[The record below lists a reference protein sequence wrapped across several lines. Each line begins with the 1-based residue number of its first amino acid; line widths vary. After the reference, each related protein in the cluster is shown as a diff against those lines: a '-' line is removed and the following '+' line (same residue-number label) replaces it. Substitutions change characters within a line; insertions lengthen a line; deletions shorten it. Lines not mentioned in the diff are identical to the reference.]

1 MALGDATRINTNIA
15 AFNALAALKT
25 VNRDLEQRQLKL
37 ATGRRINEVSDD
49 PAGFVISKRLLARS
63 RGLSAALDNV
73 GTTKNVLAIA
83 EGGLTN
89 ISDILIR
96 MKELITQA
104 ANDTMGSAERN
115 AIYSEIKQLTMEI
128 DNITEETT
136 FNYNRLLDGTF
147 TGRSF
152 QTGEATTATL
162 RFDLDRNNS
171 STGLKV
177 TFDIAGPGT
186 STTLSVNDIAN
197 ATLGKLFTSEGCSQ
211 AIAIING
218 AIERVSDSL
227 QTVGSISSRLTVK
240 ESTLRIAITNTEAAK
255 SRILDADMAAE
266 QLESTKLQILQQ
278 TATAQLAQA
287 NVAPQNVLA
296 LFQ

>member
-25 VNRDLEQRQLKL
+25 INRDLEQRQLKL
-37 ATGRRINEVSDD
+37 ATGKRINEVSDD
-49 PAGFVISKRLLARS
+49 PAGFVISKRLGARS

-83 EGGLTN
+83 EGGLSN

-96 MKELITQA
+96 MKELVTQA

-115 AIYSEIKQLTMEI
+115 AVFSEIKQLAQEI
-128 DNITEETT
+128 DDIVQETT
-136 FNYNRLLDGTF
+136 FNYNKLLDGTF

-152 QTGEATTATL
+152 QTGEETTATL
-162 RFDLDRNNS
+162 RFDLARNNS
-171 STGLKV
+171 STGLKI
-177 TFDIAGPGT
+177 TFDVSGPGT
-186 STTLSVNDIAN
+186 PTTLSIQDVAN

-211 AIAIING
+211 AIAVING
-218 AIERVSDSL
+218 AIEIVSDSL
-227 QTVGSISSRLTVK
+227 QNIGSISSRLTVK
-240 ESTLRIAITNTEAAK
+240 EATLRIGITNTEAAK
-255 SRILDADMAAE
+255 SRILDADMASE
-266 QLESTKLQILQQ
+266 QLQSTRLQILQQ